1 MSSDAYKEKKR
12 ADHLEVDLNN
22 LRVEHNKLTEFN
34 EQQRKT
40 NENLTRN
47 RIKQNLQ
54 ILSLRTN
61 IGRSRSLYNGAL
73 QKMTKLQGDLDN
85 AHNETSKYKNQLLI
99 KCSLL
104 KLRESELAKLNI
116 QKNNLFS
123 SKESAL
129 RKQASALSSKSK
141 LEDDFAQLM

>member
-1 MSSDAYKEKKR
+1 M
-12 ADHLEVDLNN
+12 NN
-22 LRVEHNKLTEFN
+22 LTVEHNRVMEFSD
-34 EQQRKT
+34 QQRKT

-85 AHNETSKYKNQLLI
+85 AHNETSKYKNQLQI

-104 KLRESELAKLNI
+104 KLRENELAKLNI
-116 QKNNLFS
+116 HKNNLFS

-141 LEDDFAQLM
+141 LEDDFTQLM

>member
-1 MSSDAYKEKKR
+1 M
-12 ADHLEVDLNN
+12 NN

-40 NENLTRN
+40 LEHLTRN

-61 IGRSRSLYNGAL
+61 VGRSRSMYNGAL
-73 QKMTKLQGDLDN
+73 QKMTKLQSDLDN
-85 AHNETSKYKNQLLI
+85 ARNETSKYKNQLQT

-104 KLRESELAKLNI
+104 KLREGELTKLNI